1 MASATDTAPALKRFS
16 TGVMESG
23 VNFGGFKPE
32 PPKLDTVFVHGTKP
46 EPPICVPESRE
57 VALSHRGLHGV
68 TNEVS
73 AFAFGDKPEP
83 PGDPCTWVSDSVEP
97 ALSRTGLA
105 LASKA
110 GFTV

>member
-1 MASATDTAPALKRFS
+1 MASATDTAPALTRFS
-16 TGVMESG
+16 AGVMKSG
-23 VNFGGFKPE
+23 VSFGGFKPE
-32 PPKLDTVFVHGTKP
+32 PP
-46 EPPICVPESRE
+46 ICVPDSRE